1 MKNPFRYG
9 EIVTGENFCNRRE
22 ELKNIH
28 NAINNRYS
36 FWMYS
41 PRRFGKSSL
50 IFKAFETLNNKN
62 IIPLYFDLYNVHNL
76 DDFVR
81 KYSQILAKGLFN
93 WKTNI
98 ENLSKIAYKYFKN
111 LYPKIS
117 IDTLG
122 TPSLSL
128 EIQKIEE
135 QRDIETVL
143 NIPEQLAGDKQICIA
158 FDEFQ
163 EIQRIEPFLN
173 NWMRSAF
180 QKQKKVSYIFSGS
193 KQSLME
199 YIFSDTNSPFYEY
212 GFKMNIN
219 PISEKDLTNYIKR
232 QFKKTEQNI
241 SNNTIKEILSE
252 SRCHPHFTQHFA
264 SFVWDLILEGEDQEN
279 PEFKS
284 KWLKRIV
291 AGQSLIFQ
299 NIYDQL
305 SENQRKILFAI
316 SVLEEEEKLFSNVL
330 RNKYKLPEV
339 SSMTTGI
346 KSLMKKNLIQK
357 QNGSYE
363 IINPVFEEWVRSL

>member
-9 EIVTGENFCNRRE
+9 EIVTGDNFCNRKE

-28 NAINNRYS
+28 KAIRNRYS

-50 IFKAFETLNNKN
+50 IYKAFETLNNKK
-62 IIPLYFDLYNVHNL
+62 IITLYFDLYNVHNL

-81 KYSQILAKGLFN
+81 KYSQILAKNLFN

-98 ENLSKIAYKYFKN
+98 DKLSKIAYKYFKN

-117 IDTLG
+117 IDAMG
-122 TPSLSL
+122 TPTLSL

-143 NIPEQLAGDKQICIA
+143 NIPEQLAGEKQICIA

-180 QKQKKVSYIFSGS
+180 QKQKKVSYIFLGS
-193 KQSLME
+193 QQSLME
-199 YIFSDTNSPFYEY
+199 YTFADTNSPLYEY

-219 PISEKDLTNYIKR
+219 PISEKDLTTYIKR
-232 QFKKTEQNI
+232 QFKKTGQNI
-241 SNNTIKEILSE
+241 SNNTIREILSK
-252 SRCHPHFTQHFA
+252 SHCHPHFTQHFA
-264 SFVWDLILEGEDQEN
+264 SVVWDLIMEGEDQEE
-279 PEFKS
+279 PDFKS

-299 NIYDQL
+299 NIYDLL
-305 SENQRKILFAI
+305 SENQRKILFTI
-316 SVLEEEEKLFSNVL
+316 SVLKENEKLFSNEI
-330 RNKYKLPEV
+330 RSKYRLPEV
-339 SSMTTGI
+339 SSMTSGI

-357 QNGSYE
+357 NSGIYK
-363 IINPVFEEWVRSL
+363 IINPVFEEWVRTL

>member
-62 IIPLYFDLYNVHNL
+62 IILLYFDLYNVHNL

-117 IDTLG
+117 IDALG
-122 TPSLSL
+122 SPSLSL

-143 NIPEQLAGDKQICIA
+143 NIPEQLAGNKQICIA
-158 FDEFQ
+158 LDEFQ

-173 NWMRSAF
+173 NWMRSEF

-199 YIFSDTNSPFYEY
+199 YIFADTNSPFYEY
-212 GFKMNIN
+212 GFKMNIE
-219 PISEKDLTNYIKR
+219 PISEKDLTKYIKKR
-232 QFKKTEQNI
+232 FKKTKQNI
-241 SNNTIKEILSE
+241 NDKTIKEILLE

-264 SFVWDLILEGEDQEN
+264 SFVWDLIMEGEDQEN
-279 PEFKS
+279 HDFKE

-316 SVLEEEEKLFSNVL
+316 SVLEEDEKLFSNAL

-346 KSLMKKNLIQK
+346 KSLIKKNLIQK

-363 IINPVFEEWVRSL
+363 IINPVFDEWVRTL